1 VAKARVRV
9 VSLVKPIRPP
19 GRSRRAV
26 WRSLV
31 EECRQ
36 SGLSQV
42 AFCRQRGIPPGTFSC
57 WKHKLAH
64 ERGANR
70 EARAPGATRPAFL
83 PVRITVPPPARGAED
98 PAAAGEIEIALS
110 TGPRVRVRGRV
121 DVPWLGQV
129 LDLLAGRRC

>member
-1 VAKARVRV
+1 MAKARRRDGV
-9 VSLVKPIRPP
+9 VVE
-19 GRSRRAV
+19 GGRRAV

-64 ERGANR
+64 ERDATR
-70 EARAPGATRPAFL
+70 EAREPGAARPAFL
-83 PVRITVPPPARGAED
+83 PVRLRVPPLVGEAPGA
-98 PAAAGEIEIALS
+98 PSEIEIAWPDGRL
-110 TGPRVRVRGRV
+110 VRVRGRV
-121 DVPWLGQV
+121 DGPGLRQV
-129 LDLLAGRRC
+129 LALVAGARC

>member
-1 VAKARVRV
+1 MAKARVRE
-9 VSLVKPIRPP
+9 VSLIGPTRPP
-19 GRSRRAV
+19 TRSRRAV
-26 WRSLV
+26 WRARV

-64 ERGANR
+64 ERGGNR
-70 EARAPGATRPAFL
+70 EARAPVASRPAFL
-83 PVRITVPPPARGAED
+83 PVRITVPPPAHED
-98 PAAAGEIEIALS
+98 AAPGAAGEIEIALPN
-110 TGPRVRVRGRV
+110 GRLVRVRGRV

-129 LDLLAGRRC
+129 LELLAGRRC

>member
-1 VAKARVRV
+1 MAKARVRE
-9 VSLVKPIRPP
+9 VSLIGPTRPP
-19 GRSRRAV
+19 TRSRRAV
-26 WRSLV
+26 WRALV

-36 SGLSQV
+36 SGLSQG

-70 EARAPGATRPAFL
+70 EATGAVAARPAFL
-83 PVRITVPPPARGAED
+83 PVRITVPPPARRDEA

-129 LDLLAGRRC
+129 LELLAGRRC

>member
-1 VAKARVRV
+1 MAKARVREV
-9 VSLVKPIRPP
+9 AWVEPGRRPR
-19 GRSRRAV
+19 RSRRAV
-26 WRSLV
+26 WRALV

-64 ERGANR
+64 ERGAHR
-70 EARAPGATRPAFL
+70 ETTAPGVARAAFL
-83 PVRITVPPPARGAED
+83 PVRLTVPPAARGAED
-98 PAAAGEIEIALS
+98 PAGAGEIEIALS

-129 LDLLAGRRC
+129 LDLLAGARC